1 MNLKYIYVFIS
12 KSESILGGEDEEE
25 GGVDLDENI
34 EMRVG
39 EEGGDLT
46 DGQQHHGGEE
56 GRHHAAGQGPGMTK
70 EESNIFSFPIFPDLP
85 SVISTLITFWPG
97 MNWSQN
103 LISLKKYWRSSVA
116 PEYWTVSA
124 LRITSD
130 LETL

>member
-1 MNLKYIYVFIS
+1 MTVLLALLS
-12 KSESILGGEDEEE
+12 GEDEEE

-34 EMRVG
+34 EMRLG

-56 GRHHAAGQGPGMTK
+56 GRHHAARQGPEMS
-70 EESNIFSFPIFPDLP
+70 EEVSDIFSFSIFLDLP

-103 LISLKKYWRSSVA
+103 LISLKKYCRSSVA
-116 PEYWTVSA
+116 PEYWMVSA